1 MTRCFVWLDCTSE
14 SLVSE
19 AVSSL
24 LSADPCLEFNG
35 LSSLGSF
42 NGVRALLALNYRK
55 DTLFHSDFQIQV
67 EQISIYPITLLLP
80 YHTITSNDD
89 FRIEDVET
97 LNRLSLLTFSV

>member
-24 LSADPCLEFNG
+24 LSADPCLESNG

-55 DTLFHSDFQIQV
+55 DTLFNSDFQIQV
-67 EQISIYPITLLLP
+67 EQSSIYPITLFLP
-80 YHTITSNDD
+80 MTISGSKTWKRSTDCHY
-89 FRIEDVET
+89 
-97 LNRLSLLTFSV
+97 